1 MRAVTA
7 CLYNGHMDSSRD
19 IPAVRR
25 EWQGRAV
32 LLMDLDAFFASVEQL
47 DHPEWRGKP
56 VIVGGQ
62 AGKRGVVST
71 CSYEARAFGV
81 RSAMP
86 SITAERLC
94 PNAIWTEPHFQRY
107 QELSH
112 AVMRIL
118 YDESPLLEQ
127 VSIDEAFLDVSPGRF
142 MRQDPVQVAARIQ
155 SRVRELGI
163 TCSIGLAS
171 GKATAKIASD
181 LDKPQGLTVVYPGS
195 EAAFL
200 APMEVK
206 AMPGIGKSS
215 ALKLQE
221 MGIKTLG
228 QLAAAQPAA
237 LKTVFGIN
245 AGAFV
250 ERAGGI
256 DPRPV
261 ETDSELKS
269 ISNERTFTSDLT
281 TRTQIEDAI
290 DYLGCMVGRRLRK
303 KGVAGH
309 TVTLKLRYADLS
321 SRTAQHSI
329 SRQVDDET
337 VFIPIAK
344 ELLGQIW
351 RPGDSVRLVGVG
363 VGGFKQRDLQ
373 MGLFQTQEEGIPQG
387 NPGLVSAADS
397 VRDRF
402 GEDKLVFGR
411 QLKLKAETARNP
423 NRQGEG
429 PS

>member
-1 MRAVTA
+1 MSSSGDIRAVQ
-7 CLYNGHMDSSRD
+7 
-19 IPAVRR
+19 R
-25 EWQGRAV
+25 EWQGRAII
-32 LLMDLDAFFASVEQL
+32 LMDLDAFFASVEQL
-47 DHPEWRGKP
+47 DHPQWRGKP

-86 SITAERLC
+86 SITAQRLC
-94 PNAIWTEPHFQRY
+94 PSAIWTEPHFRRY
-107 QELSH
+107 QELSN

-142 MRQDPVQVAARIQ
+142 IREDPVQIAARIQ
-155 SRVRELGI
+155 GRVGELGI
-163 TCSIGLAS
+163 PCSIGLAS

-181 LDKPQGLTVVYPGS
+181 LDKPRGLTVVYPGS

-200 APMEVK
+200 APMETR

-215 ALKLQE
+215 ALRLQE

-228 QLAAAQPAA
+228 QLAAAQPAT
-237 LKTVFGIN
+237 LKGIFGVN
-245 AGAFV
+245 AAAFV
-250 ERAGGI
+250 ERAAGI

-261 ETDSELKS
+261 ETESELKS
-269 ISNERTFTSDLT
+269 ISNERTFTADLT
-281 TRTQIEDAI
+281 TRAQLEDAI

-303 KGVAGH
+303 NGVAGH

-321 SRTAQHSI
+321 SRTAQHTI
-329 SRQVDDET
+329 GCQVDDES

-344 ELLGQIW
+344 GLIGQIW
-351 RPGDSVRLVGVG
+351 RPGDAVRLVGIG
-363 VGGFKQRDLQ
+363 VGGFKQRDVQ
-373 MGLFQTQEEGIPQG
+373 MGLFQEGEESVPQG
-387 NPGLVSAADS
+387 NPELVSAADK

-429 PS
+429 SGS